1 MRDRKTAR
9 PSGTFDKKLR
19 AAIVAHAQSRLS
31 GGERVASIAESLAVK
46 GDTLHYWLEK
56 VGIEQRHKQTR
67 FRRVR
72 MVETVANEKQ
82 GVTVF
87 GPGGTRVDG
96 LSLEQAAELL
106 RRMS

>member
-9 PSGTFDKKLR
+9 PGGIFDKKLC
-19 AAIVAHAQSRLS
+19 AAIVAHAQLRLS
-31 GGERVASIAESLAVK
+31 AGERVAGIAESLSIK

-56 VGIEQRHKQTR
+56 AGIKQRRKQTR

-72 MVETVANEKQ
+72 VVETVANEKA

>member
-9 PSGTFDKKLR
+9 PGGIFDKKLC
-19 AAIVAHAQSRLS
+19 AAIVAHAQLRLS
-31 GGERVASIAESLAVK
+31 AGERVAGIAESLSIK
-46 GDTLHYWLEK
+46 GDTLHYWLDRA
-56 VGIEQRHKQTR
+56 GIKQRRKQTR

-72 MVETVANEKQ
+72 VVEAVVNEKA

-87 GPGGTRVDG
+87 GPGGTRIDG
-96 LSLEQAAELL
+96 LSLGQAAELL